1 MWNCAAC
8 GVESP
13 DRVRSCDCITNVVVD
28 RSTGR
33 SEWKRR
39 PPVSAKAEREF
50 RSLLAS
56 WREKHAPSSEQEI
69 ELIERVF
76 DL

>member
-1 MWNCAAC
+1 MSF
-8 GVESP
+8 VP
-13 DRVRSCDCITNVVVD
+13 I
-28 RSTGR
+28 R
-33 SEWKRR
+33 SE
-39 PPVSAKAEREF
+39 AEREF

-56 WREKHAPSSEQEI
+56 WREKHAPSIEQEI

>member
-8 GVESP
+8 GVPSP
-13 DRVRSCDCITNVVVD
+13 DRVRSCDCITNVVTD
-28 RSTGR
+28 RSTGA

-39 PPVSAKAEREF
+39 APVSAKAEREF
-50 RSLLAS
+50 RSFHAA
-56 WREKHAPSSEQEI
+56 WREKHSPTSEQEI